1 MQGKVTNERAPGT
14 FTLIPLAVFCVTT
27 LAGWWYAT
35 QELAKSLGYQ
45 AQLGDPM
52 FFLWGTPIYRPWQVM
67 SWNYWY
73 HSYAPAEFNAA
84 MKMVFAS
91 MGAGVV
97 LVIVYAVWVAR
108 RAKIATTYG
117 TARWG
122 DDADV
127 EKAGLNAKTGVVI
140 GLKEDGSYLMHDGPE
155 NVGLVAPPR
164 SGKGAGPIIST
175 LLVWEHSAVINDIRR
190 ENFDATAGYRAK
202 FSNVIYFNPTD
213 PTSAHFN
220 PLFEI
225 RKGPQAIGDAQNVA
239 DMIVDPDGT
248 GRPSHWD
255 KTSHAL
261 LVAAILHILYAE
273 KDKTMRG
280 LAYFLADPRRDI
292 LATLN
297 HMLRTDHGDP
307 VIHEAIASS
316 ARENLNRSPNELS
329 GVMSTAMSFLALYR
343 DPIIAANTADSDFR
357 IQDLI
362 HGERPLSL
370 YMVIPP
376 SEINRTRALRRLIWA
391 QIGRKLVEEWTPMH
405 QAKPSVLGRLAA
417 LFGLKPK
424 ARAESGQQQRRRV
437 LFLVDE
443 FPALG
448 RMDFFETQ
456 LAYTGGYGIKVML
469 VAQSSNQIDK
479 VYGTPNSLL
488 DLCHVRIYFTPNDP
502 KTAEVISAQSGT
514 KTEVHQQKTYTGHR
528 LAPWLSHV
536 MVADQEV
543 GRPLLT
549 AGEAMT
555 FPAEEGLVFVAGFHP
570 IRARKLFYFN
580 DPNLKSRVLPAP
592 PLSTRRPYPYR
603 PRPRPLEWAGMV
615 SAAAAAAAGAA
626 SAAADELQD
635 LEQPIEQQQGVD
647 PETGELLQEGRDLAD
662 EELEQTS
669 EEGQDIA
676 LRGAFDEQQQHRRHH
691 RDRDDGPDIE
701 IAI

>member
-14 FTLIPLAVFCVTT
+14 FTLIPVGIFILTA

-35 QELAKSLGYQ
+35 QQLAKALGYQ
-45 AQLGDPM
+45 AQLGDPL
-52 FFLWGTPIYRPWQVM
+52 FYLWGTPIYRPWQVM

-73 HSYAPAEFNAA
+73 HSYAPAEFNDA
-84 MKMVFAS
+84 MKLVFAS
-91 MGAGVV
+91 MGVAVA

-108 RAKIATTYG
+108 RSQIATTYG

-122 DDADV
+122 GDRDI
-127 EKAGLNAKTGVVI
+127 EKAGLTAKTGVVV
-140 GLKEDGSYLMHDGPE
+140 GLKEDGTYLMHDGPE

-213 PTSAHFN
+213 PASAHFN

-225 RKGPQAIGDAQNVA
+225 RKGPEAIGDAQNVA

-343 DPIIAANTADSDFR
+343 DPIIANNTADSDFR
-357 IQDLI
+357 IEDLI

-391 QIGRKLVEEWTPMH
+391 QIGRKLLEEWTPMH
-405 QAKPSVLGRLAA
+405 QPKPTFIGRLAA
-417 LFGLKPK
+417 FFGAKPK
-424 ARAESGQQQRRRV
+424 KPAEATQPRRRV

-448 RMDFFETQ
+448 RMDFFESQ

-469 VAQSSNQIDK
+469 VAQSRNQIDK

-488 DLCHVRIYFTPNDP
+488 DLCHVRIYFTPNDD
-502 KTAEVISAQSGT
+502 KTAELISVQSGT

-528 LAPWLSHV
+528 LAPWLAHV

-549 AGEAMT
+549 PGEAMT
-555 FPAEEGLVFVAGFHP
+555 FPADEGLVFVAGFHP
-570 IRARKLFYFN
+570 IRSRKLFYFN

-603 PRPRPLEWAGMV
+603 PKQRPLEWAGMV
-615 SAAAAAAAGAA
+615 TAAAAAD
-626 SAAADELQD
+626 SAAVVEDDAMQD
-635 LEQPIEQQQGVD
+635 LEQPIDQLRVD
-647 PETGELLQEGRDLAD
+647 PDTGELLQEGNDLAAED
-662 EELEQTS
+662 LQPADD
-669 EEGQDIA
+669 GQDIA
-676 LRGAFDEQQQHRRHH
+676 LRGAFDEQQQHRHQH
-691 RDRDDGPDIE
+691 RDRHGDGPDIE